1 MRYAINKEGIK
12 VEAEKG
18 KEYNEMTCPC
28 CGNAVDAIVNG
39 EIKAPHFRHA
49 VRDYSIHC
57 PDKNMCEWHVD
68 WQNKFPEDNREVYKK
83 SSYTGK
89 KKYYRADILTKKGV
103 AIEFQHSRMPLSDF
117 LDRSN
122 FWKNIIWVLDGEKFF
137 KNKLLRVYHEEIYH
151 NLGFV
156 KIEKV
161 INTQNITTKD
171 LYAKLRSIEMQIESE
186 SLTITR
192 SYIETELNSLK
203 IHYWVKVDNLNR
215 FLTVASNLEFLVTEK
230 EQENKEVIKC
240 GSIQTTTLI
249 NSIEKPVFVD
259 NLKGLEDNEI
269 LYLNPQKGQQRI
281 FSKEQFVK
289 HYTS

>member
-18 KEYNEMTCPC
+18 EKYNQLTCPC
-28 CGNAVDAIVNG
+28 CGGAVIARVNG
-39 EIKAPHFRHA
+39 VLKAPHFAHKFL
-49 VRDYSIHC
+49 SIDC
-57 PDKNMCEWHVD
+57 PDKNMSKWHID
-68 WQNKFPEDNREVYKK
+68 WQNKFPEDNREIYKK
-83 SSYTGK
+83 SNYRGK
-89 KKYYRADILTKKGV
+89 KKYYRADILTQKNV
-103 AIEFQHSRMPLSDF
+103 AIEFQHSRMPLADF

-122 FWKNIIWVLDGEKFF
+122 FWHSMVWVLDGETFL
-137 KNKLLRVYHEEIYH
+137 KNKPLRVYYDEIYYKF
-151 NLGFV
+151 GFV
-156 KIEKV
+156 KIEKI
-161 INTQNITTKD
+161 INTHHITIKE
-171 LYAKLRSIEMQIESE
+171 LYNKLRAIEMEIESE
-186 SLTITR
+186 SRAITR